1 MIDNLKQGVRSLNEA
16 KVEAVEKTKGMENL
30 MKEKEGEKKEEDLA
44 KTTAPATTAEK
55 NKQKAK
61 TEKKQEK
68 KADTTSNAKVKEAK
82 DHLVR
87 VEKKEDGSVEKT
99 YERTTKPRKL

>member
-55 NKQKAK
+55 NK
-61 TEKKQEK
+61 
-68 KADTTSNAKVKEAK
+68 
-82 DHLVR
+82 
-87 VEKKEDGSVEKT
+87 
-99 YERTTKPRKL
+99 